1 MNLNF
6 KLLFIVISSIGLF
19 SCTPDPIELKLK
31 SEKLR
36 LVINPKV
43 LSAELV
49 LVGLSRTYDPGKE
62 VIKTADELLV
72 DGAEIILNMDGQ
84 EFRAERVEKGLYLF
98 QGLSLNE
105 FQNYSIKIS
114 APGFE
119 DLALSSSKYFEAPQ
133 IPSFSV
139 ERLFKNDGTD
149 TFYRANLEIQKPNN
163 REKSFYML
171 QLASP
176 DTSGLRRS
184 IPRQGVNLDFFTSFE
199 DPWNGVYLFEVN
211 QWNNNSI
218 QIQHDF
224 YLNNHTDTMLLL
236 CTELDY
242 SYFQYLEKLKSQG
255 HILQKMMQAGFNVKG
270 NIANAYGYFN
280 LFESRANHIE
290 F

>member
-6 KLLFIVISSIGLF
+6 KILLILFSAFGLF

-31 SEKLR
+31 SEKAR

-49 LVGLSRTYDPGKE
+49 VVSVSRTYDPGKE

-72 DGAEIILNMDGQ
+72 DGAEVVLTVDGQ
-84 EFRAERVEKGLYLF
+84 DFVAERVEKGFYLL
-98 QGLSLNE
+98 QGLSLTELKSFNL
-105 FQNYSIKIS
+105 KIS
-114 APGFE
+114 ANGFE
-119 DLALSSSKYFEAPQ
+119 DMAFSSSNYFAAPQLSSFDVQ
-133 IPSFSV
+133 RIV
-139 ERLFKNDGTD
+139 KNDASD
-149 TFYRANLEIQKPNN
+149 TFYRVNLDIEKPNN
-163 REKSFYML
+163 REKSFYMV

-199 DPWNGVYLFEVN
+199 DPWNGVYLVEVN
-211 QWNNNSI
+211 QWNNNKT

-224 YLNNHTDTMLLL
+224 YLNNHTDTMLLF

-242 SYFQYLEKLKSQG
+242 SYFQYLGKLKSQG

-280 LFESRANHIE
+280 LFESRANRIE